1 MFWKIYESFWL
12 WFELVL
18 SLNLEA
24 TAITAYWQY
33 FASTGA
39 GIACEVMKR
48 TNKVSKKGL
57 MDKILKAKLIL

>member
-1 MFWKIYESFWL
+1 
-12 WFELVL
+12 
-18 SLNLEA
+18 LEA